1 MRCIP
6 PIEIRDHPVSNIYRA
21 VPTPHYSAL
30 LRNYSASVAKG
41 MFIFPGENRHF
52 VKGHGVGK
60 GVE

>member
-6 PIEIRDHPVSNIYRA
+6 PIVIRDHPVSNIYHG
-21 VPTPHYSAL
+21 VPTPH
-30 LRNYSASVAKG
+30 YSASVAKG
-41 MFIFPGENRHF
+41 MFIFLGGNIHF